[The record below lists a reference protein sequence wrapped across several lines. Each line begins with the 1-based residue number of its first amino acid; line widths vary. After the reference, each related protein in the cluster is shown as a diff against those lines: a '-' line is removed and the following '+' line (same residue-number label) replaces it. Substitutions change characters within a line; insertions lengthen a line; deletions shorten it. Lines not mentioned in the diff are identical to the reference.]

1 MSAVLNVKSE
11 QEWTA
16 KEFYD
21 SPLSKNHEL
30 VDGKLVKIM
39 PAGFIHG
46 IVANQ
51 ITRLLGNFVEDN
63 TLGVVV
69 AAETGFIL
77 GEKKMRGADSA
88 FVSNEKLAEFGY
100 PEGFFPT
107 APDLAVEVASPNNTA
122 EEFMEKVETY
132 LNAESKL
139 VWAIYPKL
147 KIIFVHRPNDVI
159 SVLREPDELDGED
172 VLLDFK
178 LSLSKLFGNLPE
190 TSE

>member
-1 MSAVLNVKSE
+1 MSAVLNVKIE

-30 VDGKLVKIM
+30 VDGRLVKTM
-39 PAGFIHG
+39 PAGFING
-46 IVANQ
+46 IVAQ
-51 ITRLLGNFVEDN
+51 EISYFVLDFVKKN
-63 TLGVVV
+63 RLGVVV

-122 EEFMEKVETY
+122 EEFMDKVEMY
-132 LNAESKL
+132 LTAGSKL
-139 VWAIYPKL
+139 VWVIYPKR
-147 KIIFVHRPNDVI
+147 KMVFVHRPNDVI
-159 SVLREPDELDGED
+159 SVLRETDELDGED
-172 VLLDFK
+172 VLPDFK

-190 TSE
+190 ISE